1 MFGLWFSIEWFSI
14 ADKIE
19 ARNIEG
25 FKFCEKGVD
34 NETGFEI

>member
-1 MFGLWFSIEWFSI
+1 MFGLWFSTQWFVI

-19 ARNIEG
+19 ARNRKGSE
-25 FKFCEKGVD
+25 FCEKEVD